1 MNPFQ
6 LLLLLASTT
15 TAFVIPMNQQLG
27 SKRSTTTARNVVGKD
42 RFDMEELRKRIM
54 KEESTNPY
62 QELFRTDEWEKRPK
76 PDMVNIILFKPD
88 TAEEGVHT
96 IEYPKGSGSNVI
108 LAFES
113 MKECG
118 AFAAMLKAQQ
128 FFDPTV
134 CLSASSFVRTYDY
147 DVMFIYLPVKLQL
160 HLSKKC
166 HSVNHP
172 THTHSCLSLT
182 QPQECDLESLES
194 YCTQLGVF
202 VQVVPRGMEVLP
214 PTANVEELGHNP
226 KLKDEKSELNYLFEM
241 NDSELEEVGLLIEND
256 DSLVGAWD

>member
-42 RFDMEELRKRIM
+42 HFDMEELRKRIM

-172 THTHSCLSLT
+172 THTHSYLLSLT
-182 QPQECDLESLES
+182 RLLSPKNAIWKVSNRTARNWESLFRSSPVEWKCS
-194 YCTQLGVF
+194 HPRQTSKNWDTTQSSRMRKV
-202 VQVVPRGMEVLP
+202 
-214 PTANVEELGHNP
+214 
-226 KLKDEKSELNYLFEM
+226 S
-241 NDSELEEVGLLIEND
+241 SII
-256 DSLVGAWD
+256 SLR